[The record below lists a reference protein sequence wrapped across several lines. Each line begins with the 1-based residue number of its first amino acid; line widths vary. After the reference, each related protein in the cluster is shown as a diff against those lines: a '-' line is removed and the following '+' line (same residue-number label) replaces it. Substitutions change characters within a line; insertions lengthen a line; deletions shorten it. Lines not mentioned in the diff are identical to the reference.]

1 MPFKGTVPAT
11 KLHDT
16 TEEEARVK
24 QFGELIRDERH
35 FLKMN
40 QNELG
45 KKIGVTGAYITQIE
59 KGQKIPSLP
68 LIVGLAKALRID
80 EKHLLKVALK
90 EKAPEVAEQ
99 FFEEKL
105 PAGARKGGVPKGVQG
120 PENEMFG
127 EIATNEELKL
137 EMRKYY
143 EFLRRRLGVR
153 AKAGAY
159 PNKAFR
165 EFMEDPKMP
174 KPTEEELRLLMSV
187 NLEYKEP
194 TKWFYKSLLDS
205 YRNDA
210 LFSRVRKAKAEALP

>member
-1 MPFKGTVPAT
+1 M
-11 KLHDT
+11 
-16 TEEEARVK
+16 K

-90 EKAPEVAEQ
+90 EKVPEVAAQ
-99 FFEEKL
+99 FFSERQQVGDHELSAAKE
-105 PAGARKGGVPKGVQG
+105 AQT
-120 PENEMFG
+120 PEQEML
-127 EIATNEELKL
+127 EAIATNEELKL

-143 EFLRRRLGVR
+143 EFLRRRLGL
-153 AKAGAY
+153 AGKTRAY
-159 PNKAFR
+159 PNKALR
-165 EFMEDPKMP
+165 EFLEDPRMP
-174 KPTEEELRLLMSV
+174 KPTEEELRLLMSM

-194 TKWFYKSLLDS
+194 NKWFYKNLLDS

-210 LFSRVRKAKAEALP
+210 LFSRVRKAKAAAFP

>member
-1 MPFKGTVPAT
+1 M
-11 KLHDT
+11 
-16 TEEEARVK
+16 K

-40 QNELG
+40 QNDLG

-68 LIVGLAKALRID
+68 LIMALAKALRID

-90 EKAPEVAEQ
+90 EKVPEVAAQ
-99 FFEEKL
+99 FFEEKSQG
-105 PAGARKGGVPKGVQG
+105 AGRQG
-120 PENEMFG
+120 HKVTATKASPEQEMLQA
-127 EIATNEELKL
+127 IRTNEELKL
-137 EMRKYY
+137 EIRKYY
-143 EFLRRRLGVR
+143 AFLRRRLGLGS
-153 AKAGAY
+153 KQGTY
-159 PNKAFR
+159 LNKALK

-174 KPTEEELRLLMSV
+174 TPTEEELRLLMSL

-194 TKWFYKSLLDS
+194 NKWFYKNLLDS

-210 LFSRVRKAKAEALP
+210 LFTRVRKAKVPAHI

>member
-1 MPFKGTVPAT
+1 M
-11 KLHDT
+11 
-16 TEEEARVK
+16 K

-68 LIVGLAKALRID
+68 LIVALAKALRVD
-80 EKHLLKVALK
+80 EKHLLRVALK
-90 EKAPEVAEQ
+90 EKAPEVAAQ
-99 FFEEKL
+99 FFEDIH
-105 PAGARKGGVPKGVQG
+105 PAPARKGGAQSPD
-120 PENEMFG
+120 EEMLG
-127 EIATNEELKL
+127 DITANEELKL

-143 EFLRRRLGVR
+143 EFLKRRLGLR
-153 AKAGAY
+153 GRAGAY
-159 PNKAFR
+159 PNKALR
-165 EFMEDPKMP
+165 EFMEDPRMP

-194 TKWFYKSLLDS
+194 TKWFYKNLLDS

-210 LFSRVRKAKAEALP
+210 LFSRVRRAKVTAIP

>member
-1 MPFKGTVPAT
+1 VDFLAAKEEGT
-11 KLHDT
+11 
-16 TEEEARVK
+16 VK

-40 QNELG
+40 QGDLG

-68 LIVGLAKALRID
+68 LIVKLARALRTD
-80 EKHLLKVALK
+80 EKHLLKVALQ
-90 EKAPEVAEQ
+90 EKTPDVAE
-99 FFEEKL
+99 FFEEK
-105 PAGARKGGVPKGVQG
+105 PKAVARKGRPAKAVQT
-120 PENEMFG
+120 PDEEML
-127 EIATNEELKL
+127 EAIASKEELKL

-143 EFLRRRLGVR
+143 EFLRRRLGLAGR
-153 AKAGAY
+153 ASAY
-159 PNKAFR
+159 PNKALR

-194 TKWFYKSLLDS
+194 NKWFYKSLLDS

-210 LFSRVRKAKAEALP
+210 LFSRVRKAKTPAIP

>member
-1 MPFKGTVPAT
+1 M
-11 KLHDT
+11 
-16 TEEEARVK
+16 K
-24 QFGELIRDERH
+24 QFGELVRDERH

-68 LIVGLAKALRID
+68 LIVGLAQALRID

-90 EKAPEVAEQ
+90 EKVPEVAAQ
-99 FFEEKL
+99 FFSEEQ
-105 PAGARKGGVPKGVQG
+105 PAAGRKVSAEKGAQT
-120 PENEMFG
+120 PEQEMLG
-127 EIATNEELKL
+127 AIATNEELKL

-143 EFLRRRLGVR
+143 EFLRRRLGL
-153 AKAGAY
+153 AGKTRAY
-159 PNKAFR
+159 PNKALR
-165 EFMEDPKMP
+165 EFLEDSRMP
-174 KPTEEELRLLMSV
+174 NPTEEELRLLMSM

-194 TKWFYKSLLDS
+194 NKWFYKSLLDS

-210 LFSRVRKAKAEALP
+210 LFARVRKAKAPAEA

>member
-1 MPFKGTVPAT
+1 MEK
-11 KLHDT
+11 
-16 TEEEARVK
+16 
-24 QFGELIRDERH
+24 FGELIRDERH

-90 EKAPEVAEQ
+90 EKVPEVAAQ
-99 FFEEKL
+99 FFEEKAQAL
-105 PAGARKGGVPKGVQG
+105 SRKGTTTKGAQT
-120 PENEMFG
+120 PEHEML
-127 EIATNEELKL
+127 EALSTNEELKL

-143 EFLRRRLGVR
+143 EFLRRRHGLSG
-153 AKAGAY
+153 KARAY
-159 PNKAFR
+159 PNKALR
-165 EFMEDPKMP
+165 EFLDDPKMP
-174 KPTEEELRLLMSV
+174 KPTEEELRLLMSM

-194 TKWFYKSLLDS
+194 NKWFYKNLLDS

-210 LFSRVRKAKAEALP
+210 LFSRVRKAKIPAEA